1 MSLQSPSTLSS
12 NSSFYADQKRAL
24 MTPLEDRLKQGKDAR
39 KSCPRSSQASTG
51 KVTRDPLPLIKRS
64 SEGRIKSLVELRY
77 GRMLVSPFTFY
88 RGNALLQAHD
98 LAGTSNMGLIST
110 ICGDCHLM
118 NFGGFATP
126 ERNLLFSVNDFDE
139 VHPGPWEWDLKRL
152 VASFM
157 VAARDLR
164 HGETVEETVCR
175 QVVGAYQQTM
185 FECAQQ
191 GSLEN
196 WYESISYDDL
206 LKQANKSTL
215 EHVERAIEKA
225 ERRTHAELL
234 PKISERD
241 AQGRLIIR
249 DDLPEIFHLHKHTT
263 LLDAEDDWL
272 RLADW
277 RPLYETFMRDYR
289 NTLQTD
295 RRELL
300 ARFHVQDLAFK
311 VVGVGSVGTR
321 CLVALLTDDQEFPL
335 FLQFKEARRSVLAD
349 YVKAKSGVRHDG
361 QRVVD
366 GQRLMQS
373 ASDLF
378 LGWTTGP
385 SGRHFYVRQLRDMKI
400 SAELETFD
408 AETFAAYGRVCG
420 RALARAHAKS
430 SGYAAQISGYVGKSD
445 ALADALFKYAKSYT
459 EQNERDYERFQQACR
474 KGRLTA
480 RSEVDF
486 AADHLP

>member
-1 MSLQSPSTLSS
+1 MTTL
-12 NSSFYADQKRAL
+12 K
-24 MTPLEDRLKQGKDAR
+24 DRLKQGKDAR
-39 KSCPRSSQASTG
+39 KHCSRSSQASTG
-51 KVTRDPLPLIKRS
+51 KIVRDPLPLIKAS
-64 SEGRIKSLVELRY
+64 SEGRIRSLVELRY

-98 LAGTSNMGLIST
+98 LAGTTNMGLVSP
-110 ICGDCHLM
+110 ICGDSHLM

-139 VHPGPWEWDLKRL
+139 AHPGPWEWDLKRL
-152 VASFM
+152 VASFLIA
-157 VAARDLR
+157 VRDLR
-164 HGETVEETVCR
+164 HGESVEETVCR
-175 QVVGAYQQTM
+175 HVVGAYQQTM
-185 FECAQQ
+185 LECAEQS
-191 GSLEN
+191 SLET
-196 WYESISYDDL
+196 WYESITYNDL
-206 LKQANKSTL
+206 RQQASKTNL

-234 PKISERD
+234 PKISERVAED
-241 AQGRLIIR
+241 RLVIR
-249 DDLPEIFHLHKHTT
+249 DDLPEIFHLHKNTT
-263 LLDAEDDWL
+263 LLDADDDWL
-272 RLADW
+272 RLSDW
-277 RPLYETFMRDYR
+277 RPLYDAFMRDYPG
-289 NTLQTD
+289 TLQAD

-300 ARFHVQDLAFK
+300 SRFHVQDMAFK

-321 CLVALLTDDQEFPL
+321 CLVALLTDDQDFPL

-349 YVKAKSGVRHDG
+349 YVKTKSRVRHNG

-385 SGRHFYVRQLRDMKI
+385 SGRHFYVRQLRDMKV
-400 SAELETFD
+400 SAELESFD
-408 AETFAAYGRVCG
+408 ADAFAAYGRICG

-430 SGYAAQISGYVGKSD
+430 SGHAAQISGYIGKSD
-445 ALADALFKYAKSYT
+445 ALADALFKYAQGYSK
-459 EQNERDYERFQQACR
+459 QNEQDFERFQQACR
-474 KGRLTA
+474 KGRLRA
-480 RSEVDF
+480 RSEADF

>member
-1 MSLQSPSTLSS
+1 MT
-12 NSSFYADQKRAL
+12 AL
-24 MTPLEDRLKQGKDAR
+24 ENRLKQGKDAR
-39 KSCPRSSQASTG
+39 KNCSRSAQAAMG

-77 GRMLVSPFTFY
+77 GRMLVSPFAFY

-98 LAGTSNMGLIST
+98 LATTPDMGLVST

-139 VHPGPWEWDLKRL
+139 AHPGPWEWDLKRL

-164 HGETVEETVCR
+164 HGETVQETICR
-175 QVVGAYQQTM
+175 QVVGAYQETM
-185 FECAQQ
+185 LECAQQ
-191 GSLEN
+191 SSLDN

-206 LKQANKSTL
+206 LKQASKGTL
-215 EHVERAIEKA
+215 EHVERAIAKA
-225 ERRTHAELL
+225 EQRTHAELL
-234 PKISERD
+234 PKISERH
-241 AQGRLIIR
+241 AKGHLVIR
-249 DDLPEIFHLHKHTT
+249 DDLPEIFHLHKKTT
-263 LLDAEDDWL
+263 LLDADDDWL
-272 RLADW
+272 RLSDW
-277 RPLYETFMRDYR
+277 RPLYDTFMSDYR
-289 NTLQTD
+289 TTLQAD

-300 ARFHVQDLAFK
+300 SRFHVHDMAFK

-321 CLVALLTDDQEFPL
+321 CLVALLTDEQEFPL

-349 YVKAKSGVRHDG
+349 YVKAKSRVRHNG

-378 LGWTTGP
+378 LGWATGP

-408 AETFAAYGRVCG
+408 TEAFAAYARLCG

-430 SGYAAQISGYVGKSD
+430 SGHASLISGYMGNSD
-445 ALADALFKYAKSYT
+445 ALAEALIKYAKSYT
-459 EQNERDYERFQQACR
+459 DRNERDYERFQQACR
-474 KGRLTA
+474 KGQLRA
-480 RSEVDF
+480 RAEADF

>member
-1 MSLQSPSTLSS
+1 MTTL
-12 NSSFYADQKRAL
+12 N
-24 MTPLEDRLKQGKDAR
+24 DRLKQGKDAR
-39 KSCPRSSQASTG
+39 KKCPRNAQAEPG
-51 KVTRDPLPLIKRS
+51 KIKRDPLPLIKAS
-64 SEGRIKSLVELRY
+64 SVGRINSLVELRY

-98 LAGTSNMGLIST
+98 LAGTSNMGLVSP

-139 VHPGPWEWDLKRL
+139 VHPGSWEWDLKRL
-152 VASFM
+152 VASFV

-164 HGETVEETVCR
+164 HGESVEESVCR
-175 QVVGAYQQTM
+175 EVVASYQRTM
-185 FECAQQ
+185 LECAEQ
-191 GSLEN
+191 SALET

-206 LKQANKSTL
+206 RKQANKATL

-249 DDLPEIFHLHKHTT
+249 DDLPEIFHLHKNTT
-263 LLDAEDDWL
+263 LLDADDDWL
-272 RLADW
+272 RLSDW
-277 RPLYETFMRDYR
+277 RPLYDTFMRDYPG
-289 NTLQTD
+289 TLQAD
-295 RRELL
+295 RRALL
-300 ARFHVQDLAFK
+300 SRFHVHDMAFK

-321 CLVALLTDDQEFPL
+321 CLVALLTDEQEFPL

-349 YVKAKSGVRHDG
+349 YVKVRSKVRHDG
-361 QRVVD
+361 QRVVE

-385 SGRHFYVRQLRDMKI
+385 NGRHFYVRQLRDMKI

-408 AETFAAYGRVCG
+408 APTFAAYARVCG
-420 RALARAHAKS
+420 RALARAHAKA
-430 SGYAAQISGYVGKSD
+430 SGLAAQISGYIGKSD
-445 ALADALFKYAKSYT
+445 ALADALLKYAKSYAK
-459 EQNERDYERFQQACR
+459 QNEKDFERFQQACR
-474 KGRLTA
+474 KGRLQA
-480 RSEVDF
+480 RSEADF

>member
-1 MSLQSPSTLSS
+1 MTTLKDD
-12 NSSFYADQKRAL
+12 F
-24 MTPLEDRLKQGKDAR
+24 KQGKDAR
-39 KSCPRSSQASTG
+39 KKCPRSAQASLG
-51 KVTRDPLPLIKRS
+51 KANRDPIPLIKAS
-64 SEGRIKSLVELRY
+64 SQGRVKSLVELRY

-88 RGNALLQAHD
+88 RGNALLHAHD
-98 LAGTSNMGLIST
+98 LAGTPDMGLVSP

-139 VHPGPWEWDLKRL
+139 AHPGPWEWDLKRL
-152 VASFM
+152 VASFL

-164 HGETVEETVCR
+164 HGGSVEEAICHE
-175 QVVGAYQQTM
+175 VVRAYQKTLL
-185 FECAQQ
+185 ECAEQ
-191 GSLEN
+191 SALET

-206 LKQANKSTL
+206 LQQANKSTL
-215 EHVERAIEKA
+215 EHVQRAIEKA

-241 AQGRLIIR
+241 AKGRLIIR
-249 DDLPEIFHLHKHTT
+249 DDLPEIFHLHNSTT
-263 LLDAEDDWL
+263 LLDADDDWL
-272 RLADW
+272 RLSDW
-277 RPLYETFMRDYR
+277 RPLFDTLMRDYR
-289 NTLQTD
+289 VTLQAD

-300 ARFHVQDLAFK
+300 SRFEVQDMAFK

-321 CLVALLTDDQEFPL
+321 CLVALLTDGQNFPL
-335 FLQFKEARRSVLAD
+335 FLQFKEARPSVLAR
-349 YVKAKSGVRHDG
+349 YVKRKSRVRHEG

-408 AETFAAYGRVCG
+408 GESFAAYGRLCG
-420 RALARAHAKS
+420 RALGRAHAKS
-430 SGYAAQISGYVGKSD
+430 SGHAAVISGYIGKGD
-445 ALADALFKYAKSYT
+445 ALADALYTYAQGYT
-459 EQNERDYERFQQACR
+459 EQNERDFERFQQACR
-474 KGRLTA
+474 KGTLRA
-480 RSEVDF
+480 RSDADF

>member
-1 MSLQSPSTLSS
+1 
-12 NSSFYADQKRAL
+12 
-24 MTPLEDRLKQGKDAR
+24 MTTLEDRLKQGKAAR
-39 KSCPRSSQASTG
+39 KNCSRSAQASMG
-51 KVTRDPLPLIKRS
+51 KVTRDPIPLIKRS
-64 SEGRIKSLVELRY
+64 SEGRVKSLVELRY

-98 LAGTSNMGLIST
+98 LARTSNMGLVST

-164 HGETVEETVCR
+164 HGETVEENVCL
-175 QVVGAYQQTM
+175 QVVSAYQDTM
-185 FECAQQ
+185 LECAQQ
-191 GSLEN
+191 SSLEN
-196 WYESISYDDL
+196 WYESITYDDL
-206 LKQANKSTL
+206 LKEASKSTL

-241 AQGRLIIR
+241 AKGHLVIR
-249 DDLPEIFHLHKHTT
+249 DDLPEIFHLHKDTT
-263 LLDAEDDWL
+263 LLDADDDWL
-272 RLADW
+272 RLSDW
-277 RPLYETFMRDYR
+277 RPLYKTFMSDYR
-289 NTLQTD
+289 ATLQAD

-300 ARFHVQDLAFK
+300 SRFHVHDMAFK

-321 CLVALLTDDQEFPL
+321 CLVALLTDEQEFPL

-349 YVKAKSGVRHDG
+349 YVKVKSRVRHEG
-361 QRVVD
+361 QRVVN

-400 SAELETFD
+400 SAELENFD
-408 AETFAAYGRVCG
+408 AEAFAAYGRLCG

-430 SGYAAQISGYVGKSD
+430 SGHASQISGYIGKSD
-445 ALADALFKYAKSYT
+445 ALAEALVKYAKSYT
-459 EQNERDYERFQQACR
+459 DQNDRDYERFQQACR
-474 KGRLTA
+474 KGQLRA
-480 RSEVDF
+480 RSEADF

>member
-1 MSLQSPSTLSS
+1 MSTLS
-12 NSSFYADQKRAL
+12 
-24 MTPLEDRLKQGKDAR
+24 DRLKQGKEAR
-39 KSCPRSSQASTG
+39 KKCPRGSQALVG
-51 KVTRDPLPLIKRS
+51 KIDRDPLPVIKRS
-64 SEGRIKSLVELRY
+64 SEGRIRSLVELRY

-98 LAGTSNMGLIST
+98 LASTPNMGLVST

-139 VHPGPWEWDLKRL
+139 VHPGPWEWDVKRL

-164 HGETVEETVCR
+164 HGATVEEAVCR
-175 QVVGAYQQTM
+175 EVVTAYQQTM
-185 FECAQQ
+185 LECAEQ
-191 GSLEN
+191 SALET

-206 LKQANKSTL
+206 RQQASKATL
-215 EHVERAIEKA
+215 DHVERAIEKA
-225 ERRTHAELL
+225 ERRTHAQLL

-241 AQGRLIIR
+241 ASGRLIIR
-249 DDLPEIFHLHKHTT
+249 DDLPEIFHLHKNTT
-263 LLDAEDDWL
+263 LLDADDDWL
-272 RLADW
+272 RLSDW
-277 RPLYETFMRDYR
+277 RPLYDTLMDDYR
-289 NTLQTD
+289 NTLQAD
-295 RRELL
+295 RRGLL
-300 ARFHVQDLAFK
+300 SRFNVQDMAFK

-321 CLVALLTDDQEFPL
+321 CLVALLTDDQDFPL
-335 FLQFKEARRSVLAD
+335 FLQFKEARQSVLAG
-349 YVKAKSGVRHDG
+349 YVKAKSRVRHNG

-385 SGRHFYVRQLRDMKI
+385 SGRHFYVRQLRDMKV
-400 SAELETFD
+400 SAELESFD
-408 AETFAAYGRVCG
+408 GEAFAAYGRLCG
-420 RALARAHAKS
+420 RALARAHAKA
-430 SGYAAQISGYVGKSD
+430 SGSAALISGYIGKSD
-445 ALADALFKYAKSYT
+445 ALADALFKYAKGYT
-459 EQNERDYERFQQACR
+459 EQNERDFERFQQACR
-474 KGRLTA
+474 KGRLRA
-480 RSEVDF
+480 RSEADF

>member
-1 MSLQSPSTLSS
+1 M
-12 NSSFYADQKRAL
+12 N
-24 MTPLEDRLKQGKDAR
+24 
-39 KSCPRSSQASTG
+39 
-51 KVTRDPLPLIKRS
+51 RDPIPLIKAS
-64 SEGRIKSLVELRY
+64 SQGRVASLVELRY
-77 GRMLVSPFTFY
+77 GRMLVSPFTFF

-98 LAGTSNMGLIST
+98 LSGTANMGLNLP
-110 ICGDCHLM
+110 ICGDSHLM

-139 VHPGPWEWDLKRL
+139 AHPGPWEWDLKRL
-152 VASFM
+152 AASCV

-164 HGETVEETVCR
+164 HGESVEEQVCR
-175 QVVGAYQQTM
+175 EMVGAYQTTLL
-185 FECAQQ
+185 ECAEQ
-191 GSLEN
+191 STLEN
-196 WYESISYDDL
+196 WYESISYNDL
-206 LKQANKSTL
+206 LAQARKSTL

-241 AQGRLIIR
+241 THGRLIIR
-249 DDLPEIFHLHKHTT
+249 DDLPEIFHLHKNTT

-277 RPLYETFMRDYR
+277 RPLFGTFMREYR
-289 NTLQTD
+289 STLQPD

-300 ARFHVQDLAFK
+300 SRFHVQDLAFK

-349 YVKAKSGVRHDG
+349 YVKSKARVRHEG
-361 QRVVD
+361 QRVVE
-366 GQRLMQS
+366 GQRLMQA

-385 SGRHFYVRQLRDMKI
+385 SGRQFYVRQLRDMKI
-400 SAELETFD
+400 SAELENFD

-420 RALARAHAKS
+420 RALARAHAKA
-430 SGYAAQISGYVGKSD
+430 SGLAAQISGYIGKGD
-445 ALADALFKYAKSYT
+445 ALADALLKYAQHYT
-459 EQNERDYERFQQACR
+459 AQNERDFERFQTACR
-474 KGRLTA
+474 KGQLRA
-480 RSEVDF
+480 RSEADF
-486 AADHLP
+486 AADHMP

>member
-1 MSLQSPSTLSS
+1 MTTL
-12 NSSFYADQKRAL
+12 K
-24 MTPLEDRLKQGKDAR
+24 DRLKQGKDAR
-39 KSCPRSSQASTG
+39 KKCPRNAQAEPG
-51 KVTRDPLPLIKRS
+51 KIKRDPLPLIKAS
-64 SEGRIKSLVELRY
+64 SVGRINSLVELRY

-98 LAGTSNMGLIST
+98 LAGTLNMGLVSP

-152 VASFM
+152 VASFV

-164 HGETVEETVCR
+164 HGESVEESVCR
-175 QVVGAYQQTM
+175 EVVVAYQKTM
-185 FECAQQ
+185 LECAEQ
-191 GSLEN
+191 SALDT

-206 LKQANKSTL
+206 LKQANKATL
-215 EHVERAIEKA
+215 EYVERAIEKA

-241 AQGRLIIR
+241 AHGRLIIR
-249 DDLPEIFHLHKHTT
+249 DDLPEIFHLHNNTT
-263 LLDAEDDWL
+263 LLDADDDWL
-272 RLADW
+272 RLSDW
-277 RPLYETFMRDYR
+277 RPLYDTFMRDYPG
-289 NTLQTD
+289 TLQAD
-295 RRELL
+295 RRALL
-300 ARFHVQDLAFK
+300 SRFHVHDVAFK

-321 CLVALLTDDQEFPL
+321 CLVALLTDEQEFPL

-349 YVKAKSGVRHDG
+349 YVKARSKVRHNG
-361 QRVVD
+361 QRVVE

-385 SGRHFYVRQLRDMKI
+385 SGRQFYVRQLRDMKI

-408 AETFAAYGRVCG
+408 AQTFAAYARLCG
-420 RALARAHAKS
+420 RALARAHAKA
-430 SGYAAQISGYVGKSD
+430 SGQAAQISGYIGKSD
-445 ALADALFKYAKSYT
+445 ALADALLKYAKSYAK
-459 EQNERDYERFQQACR
+459 QNEKDFERFQQACR
-474 KGRLTA
+474 KGRLQA
-480 RSEVDF
+480 RSEADF

>member
-1 MSLQSPSTLSS
+1 MTTLKDH
-12 NSSFYADQKRAL
+12 F
-24 MTPLEDRLKQGKDAR
+24 KQGKDAR
-39 KSCPRSSQASTG
+39 KKCPRSALAAMG
-51 KVTRDPLPLIKRS
+51 KTDRDPIPLIKAS
-64 SEGRIKSLVELRY
+64 SEGRVKSLVELRY

-98 LAGTSNMGLIST
+98 LAGTPNMGLVSP

-139 VHPGPWEWDLKRL
+139 AHPGPWEWDVKRL
-152 VASFM
+152 VASFL

-164 HGETVEETVCR
+164 HGGSVEETVCHG
-175 QVVGAYQQTM
+175 VVSAYQQTM
-185 FECAQQ
+185 RECAEQ
-191 GSLEN
+191 SALDT
-196 WYESISYDDL
+196 WYESITYDDL
-206 LKQANKSTL
+206 REQASKSAL
-215 EHVERAIEKA
+215 EHVERSIEKA

-241 AQGRLIIR
+241 AHKRLIIR
-249 DDLPEIFHLHKHTT
+249 DDLPEIFHLHKNTT
-263 LLDAEDDWL
+263 LLDADDDWL

-277 RPLYETFMRDYR
+277 RPLFDTFMRDYR
-289 NTLQTD
+289 GTLQGD

-300 ARFHVQDLAFK
+300 SRFSVQDLAFK
-311 VVGVGSVGTR
+311 VIGVGSVGTR
-321 CLVALLTDDQEFPL
+321 CLVALLTDEQEFPL
-335 FLQFKEARRSVLAD
+335 FLQFKEARRSVLAG
-349 YVKAKSGVRHDG
+349 YVKTRSHVRHEG
-361 QRVVD
+361 QRVVE

-385 SGRHFYVRQLRDMKI
+385 SGRHFYVRQLRDMKV

-408 AETFAAYGRVCG
+408 AESFAAYGRLCG

-430 SGYAAQISGYVGKSD
+430 SGMAAKICGYIGKGD
-445 ALADALFKYAKSYT
+445 ALADALLKYAQGYT
-459 EQNERDYERFQQACR
+459 EQNERDFERFQQACR
-474 KGRLTA
+474 KGRLRA
-480 RSEVDF
+480 RSEADF

>member
-1 MSLQSPSTLSS
+1 M
-12 NSSFYADQKRAL
+12 
-24 MTPLEDRLKQGKDAR
+24 PLLKDRLKQGKDAR
-39 KSCPRSSQASTG
+39 KACPRNTQSALG
-51 KVTRDPLPLIKRS
+51 NINRDPIALIKAS
-64 SEGRIKSLVELRY
+64 SEGRVKSLVELRY
-77 GRMLVSPFTFY
+77 GRMLVSPFAFF

-98 LAGTSNMGLIST
+98 LAGTPNMGLVSP

-139 VHPGPWEWDLKRL
+139 AHPGPWEWDLKRL
-152 VASFM
+152 VASFL

-164 HGETVEETVCR
+164 HGSSVEEAVCHE
-175 QVVGAYQQTM
+175 VVRAYQQSLL
-185 FECAQQ
+185 ECAEQ
-191 GSLEN
+191 STLET

-206 LKQANKSTL
+206 REQTRKSAL
-215 EHVERAIEKA
+215 EHVQRSIEKA

-241 AQGRLIIR
+241 ARGRLVIR
-249 DDLPEIFHLHKHTT
+249 DDLPEIFHLHDNTT
-263 LLDAEDDWL
+263 LLDTEDDWL
-272 RLADW
+272 RLSDW
-277 RPLYETFMRDYR
+277 QPLYEAFMRDYR
-289 NTLQTD
+289 ATLQAD

-300 ARFHVQDLAFK
+300 SRFLVHDMAFK
-311 VVGVGSVGTR
+311 VVGVGSVGSR
-321 CLVALLTDDQEFPL
+321 CLVALLTDEQGFPL
-335 FLQFKEARRSVLAD
+335 FLQFKEARRSVIAN
-349 YVKAKSGVRHDG
+349 YVKSKSRTRHEG

-385 SGRHFYVRQLRDMKI
+385 GGRHFYVRQLRDMKV

-408 AETFAAYGRVCG
+408 ADTFAAYGRVCG
-420 RALARAHAKS
+420 RALANAHARS
-430 SGYAAQISGYVGKSD
+430 SGYAAPISGYIGKGD
-445 ALADALFKYAKSYT
+445 ALADALYRYAKGYT
-459 EQNERDYERFQQACR
+459 DQNERDFERFQQACR
-474 KGRLTA
+474 KGRLRA
-480 RSEVDF
+480 RSEADF

>member
-1 MSLQSPSTLSS
+1 MTTL
-12 NSSFYADQKRAL
+12 K
-24 MTPLEDRLKQGKDAR
+24 ERLKQGKDAR
-39 KSCPRSSQASTG
+39 KNCSRSSQASLG
-51 KVTRDPLPLIKRS
+51 KINRDPIPLIKAS
-64 SEGRIKSLVELRY
+64 SEGRVKSLVELRY

-98 LAGTSNMGLIST
+98 LAGTQNMGLVSP
-110 ICGDCHLM
+110 ICGDSHLM

-139 VHPGPWEWDLKRL
+139 AHPGPWEWDLKRL
-152 VASFM
+152 VASFV

-185 FECAQQ
+185 LECAQQ
-191 GSLEN
+191 SALET

-206 LKQANKSTL
+206 LQQASKNTL
-215 EHVERAIEKA
+215 EHVQRAIDKA

-241 AQGRLIIR
+241 AHGRLIIR
-249 DDLPEIFHLHKHTT
+249 DDLPEIFHLHKNTT

-272 RLADW
+272 RLSDW
-277 RPLYETFMRDYR
+277 RPLYKTFMSDYR
-289 NTLQTD
+289 STLQAD
-295 RRELL
+295 RRDLL
-300 ARFHVQDLAFK
+300 SRFHVHDMAFK

-321 CLVALLTDDQEFPL
+321 CLVALLTDEQGFPL
-335 FLQFKEARRSVLAD
+335 FLQFKEARPSVLTH
-349 YVKAKSGVRHDG
+349 YVKAKSRVRHNG
-361 QRVVD
+361 QRVVE

-378 LGWTTGP
+378 LGWATGP
-385 SGRHFYVRQLRDMKI
+385 NGRHFYVRQLRDMKV
-400 SAELETFD
+400 SAELENFD
-408 AETFAAYGRVCG
+408 AETFAAYGHVCG
-420 RALARAHAKS
+420 RALARAHAKA
-430 SGYAAQISGYVGKSD
+430 SGCAAQISGYLGKGD
-445 ALADALFKYAKSYT
+445 ALADALFKYARTYT
-459 EQNERDYERFQQACR
+459 DQNERDFERFQLACR
-474 KGRLTA
+474 KGQLRA
-480 RSEVDF
+480 RSEADF

>member
-1 MSLQSPSTLSS
+1 MTTL
-12 NSSFYADQKRAL
+12 K
-24 MTPLEDRLKQGKDAR
+24 DRLKQGRDAR
-39 KSCPRSSQASTG
+39 KNCSRGSQASMG
-51 KVTRDPLPLIKRS
+51 KINRDPLPLIKSS

-98 LAGTSNMGLIST
+98 LAGTSSMGLVSP
-110 ICGDCHLM
+110 ICGDSHLM

-126 ERNLLFSVNDFDE
+126 ERNLLFSVNDFDQA
-139 VHPGPWEWDLKRL
+139 HPGPWEWDLKRL
-152 VASFM
+152 VASFV
-157 VAARDLR
+157 VAARDQL
-164 HGETVEETVCR
+164 HGDTVEETVCR

-185 FECAQQ
+185 LECAEQ
-191 GSLEN
+191 SALEN

-206 LKQANKSTL
+206 RQQASKAPL

-225 ERRTHAELL
+225 ERRTHAKLL
-234 PKISERD
+234 PKISNRD
-241 AQGRLIIR
+241 AHGRLIIR
-249 DDLPEIFHLHKHTT
+249 DDLPEIFHLHKNTT
-263 LLDAEDDWL
+263 LLDADDDWL
-272 RLADW
+272 RLSDW
-277 RPLYETFMRDYR
+277 RPLYDEFMRDYPG
-289 NTLQTD
+289 TLQAD

-300 ARFHVQDLAFK
+300 SRFHAHDMAFK

-321 CLVALLTDDQEFPL
+321 CLVALLTDDQQNPL

-349 YVKAKSGVRHDG
+349 YVKSKSRVRHNG
-361 QRVVD
+361 QRVVE
-366 GQRLMQS
+366 GQRLMQA

-385 SGRHFYVRQLRDMKI
+385 SGRHFYVRQLRDMKV

-408 AETFAAYGRVCG
+408 ADTFAAYGRVCG

-430 SGYAAQISGYVGKSD
+430 SGHAAQISGYIGKGD
-445 ALADALFKYAKSYT
+445 ALADALFKYAQSYT
-459 EQNERDYERFQQACR
+459 AQNERDFEQFQQACR
-474 KGRLTA
+474 KGRLRA
-480 RSEVDF
+480 RSEADF

>member
-1 MSLQSPSTLSS
+1 MTTL
-12 NSSFYADQKRAL
+12 K
-24 MTPLEDRLKQGKDAR
+24 DRLKQGKDAR
-39 KSCPRSSQASTG
+39 KNCPRNTQASTG
-51 KVTRDPLPLIKRS
+51 KMSRDPLPLIKAS

-98 LAGTSNMGLIST
+98 LAATPTMGLTSP

-126 ERNLLFSVNDFDE
+126 ERNLLFGVHDFDE
-139 VHPGPWEWDLKRL
+139 VHPGPWEWDVKRL
-152 VASFM
+152 VASIV

-164 HGETVEETVCR
+164 HGETIEETVCR
-175 QVVGAYQQTM
+175 EVVSAYQETM
-185 FECAQQ
+185 LECAEQS
-191 GSLEN
+191 SLET
-196 WYESISYDDL
+196 WYESIRYDDL
-206 LKQANKSTL
+206 RKQANKKTL
-215 EHVERAIEKA
+215 EHIERAIEKA
-225 ERRTHAELL
+225 EGRSHAELL

-241 AQGRLIIR
+241 AHGRLIIR
-249 DDLPEIFHLHKHTT
+249 DDLPEIFHLHKNTT
-263 LLDAEDDWL
+263 LLDADDDWL
-272 RLADW
+272 RHSDW
-277 RPLYETFMRDYR
+277 RPIYDAFMREYPG
-289 NTLQTD
+289 TLQAD
-295 RRELL
+295 RRALFS
-300 ARFHVQDLAFK
+300 RFHAQDMAFK

-321 CLVALLTDDQEFPL
+321 CLVVLLTDDQEFPL

-349 YVKAKSGVRHDG
+349 YVKTKSTVRHNG
-361 QRVVD
+361 QRVVE

-408 AETFAAYGRVCG
+408 ADTFAAYGRVCG

-430 SGYAAQISGYVGKSD
+430 SGQAAQISGYIGKSD
-445 ALADALFKYAKSYT
+445 ALADALFKYAKSYAT
-459 EQNERDYERFQQACR
+459 QNEQDFERFQQACR
-474 KGRLTA
+474 KGRLQA
-480 RSEVDF
+480 RSEADF

>member
-1 MSLQSPSTLSS
+1 MTTL
-12 NSSFYADQKRAL
+12 K
-24 MTPLEDRLKQGKDAR
+24 DRLKQGKDAR
-39 KSCPRSSQASTG
+39 KNCPRNSHASMSKTH
-51 KVTRDPLPLIKRS
+51 RDPLPLIKAS

-88 RGNALLQAHD
+88 RGNALLHAHD
-98 LAGTSNMGLIST
+98 LAGTPDMGLVSS

-139 VHPGPWEWDLKRL
+139 AHPGPWEWDLKRL
-152 VASFM
+152 VASFL

-164 HGETVEETVCR
+164 HGEIVEETVCHD
-175 QVVGAYQQTM
+175 VVGAYQQTLL
-185 FECAQQ
+185 ECAEQS
-191 GSLEN
+191 SLET

-206 LKQANKSTL
+206 RQQASKATL

-249 DDLPEIFHLHKHTT
+249 DDLPEIFHLHNHTT
-263 LLDAEDDWL
+263 LLDADDDWL
-272 RLADW
+272 RLSDW
-277 RPLYETFMRDYR
+277 WPLYDAFMRDYPG
-289 NTLQTD
+289 TLQAD
-295 RRELL
+295 RRALL
-300 ARFHVQDLAFK
+300 SRFHVQDMAFK

-321 CLVALLTDDQEFPL
+321 CLVALLTDDQGFPL

-349 YVKAKSGVRHDG
+349 YVKTQSRVRHNG

-385 SGRHFYVRQLRDMKI
+385 SGRHFYVRQLRDMKV

-408 AETFAAYGRVCG
+408 AEAFAAYGRICG

-430 SGYAAQISGYVGKSD
+430 SGQAAQISGYIGKSES
-445 ALADALFKYAKSYT
+445 LADALFKYAQRYT
-459 EQNERDYERFQQACR
+459 EQNEQDFERFQQACR
-474 KGRLTA
+474 KGRLRA
-480 RSEVDF
+480 RSEADF

>member
-1 MSLQSPSTLSS
+1 MTTL
-12 NSSFYADQKRAL
+12 K
-24 MTPLEDRLKQGKDAR
+24 DRLKQGKDAR
-39 KSCPRSSQASTG
+39 KNCSRSSQASMG
-51 KVTRDPLPLIKRS
+51 KTNRDPLPLIKAS
-64 SEGRIKSLVELRY
+64 SKDRIRSLVELRY

-98 LAGTSNMGLIST
+98 LAGTTNMGLISP
-110 ICGDCHLM
+110 ICGDSHLM

-139 VHPGPWEWDLKRL
+139 AHPGPWEWDLKRL
-152 VASFM
+152 VASFLIA
-157 VAARDLR
+157 VRDLR
-164 HGETVEETVCR
+164 HGESVEETVCR
-175 QVVGAYQQTM
+175 HVVGTYQQTM
-185 FECAQQ
+185 LECAEQS
-191 GSLEN
+191 SLET
-196 WYESISYDDL
+196 WYESITYNDL
-206 LKQANKSTL
+206 QQQASKTNL

-225 ERRTHAELL
+225 ERRTHAQLL

-241 AQGRLIIR
+241 AEGRLIIR
-249 DDLPEIFHLHKHTT
+249 DDLPEIFHLHKNTT
-263 LLDAEDDWL
+263 LLDADDDWL
-272 RLADW
+272 RLSDW
-277 RPLYETFMRDYR
+277 RPLYDAFMRDYPG
-289 NTLQTD
+289 TLQAD

-300 ARFHVQDLAFK
+300 SRFHVQDMAFK

-321 CLVALLTDDQEFPL
+321 CLVALLTDDQDFPL

-349 YVKAKSGVRHDG
+349 YVKIKSRVRHNG

-385 SGRHFYVRQLRDMKI
+385 SGRHFYVRQLRDMKV
-400 SAELETFD
+400 SAELESFD
-408 AETFAAYGRVCG
+408 ADAFAAYGRICG

-430 SGYAAQISGYVGKSD
+430 SGHAAQISGYIGKSD
-445 ALADALFKYAKSYT
+445 ALADALFKYAQSYT
-459 EQNERDYERFQQACR
+459 KQNEQDFERFQQACR
-474 KGRLTA
+474 EGRLRA
-480 RSEVDF
+480 RSEADF

>member
-1 MSLQSPSTLSS
+1 MTTL
-12 NSSFYADQKRAL
+12 N
-24 MTPLEDRLKQGKDAR
+24 DRLKQGKDAR
-39 KSCPRSSQASTG
+39 KKCPRNAQAETG
-51 KVTRDPLPLIKRS
+51 KIKRDPLPLIKAS
-64 SEGRIKSLVELRY
+64 SVGRISSLVELRY

-98 LAGTSNMGLIST
+98 LAGTSNMGLVSP

-139 VHPGPWEWDLKRL
+139 VHPGSWEWDLKRL
-152 VASFM
+152 VASFV

-164 HGETVEETVCR
+164 HGESVEESVCR
-175 QVVGAYQQTM
+175 EVVASYQRTM
-185 FECAQQ
+185 LECAEQ
-191 GSLEN
+191 SALET

-206 LKQANKSTL
+206 RKQANKATL

-249 DDLPEIFHLHKHTT
+249 DDLPEIFHLHKNTT
-263 LLDAEDDWL
+263 LLDADDDWL
-272 RLADW
+272 RLSDW
-277 RPLYETFMRDYR
+277 RPLYDTFMRDYPG
-289 NTLQTD
+289 TLQAD
-295 RRELL
+295 RRALL
-300 ARFHVQDLAFK
+300 SRFHVHDMAFK

-321 CLVALLTDDQEFPL
+321 CLVALLTDEQEFPL

-349 YVKAKSGVRHDG
+349 YVKVRSKVRHDG
-361 QRVVD
+361 QRVVE

-385 SGRHFYVRQLRDMKI
+385 NGRHFYVRQLRDMKI

-408 AETFAAYGRVCG
+408 APTFAAYARVCG
-420 RALARAHAKS
+420 RALARAHAKA
-430 SGYAAQISGYVGKSD
+430 SGLAAQISGYIGKSD
-445 ALADALFKYAKSYT
+445 ALADALLKYAKNYAK
-459 EQNERDYERFQQACR
+459 QNEKDFERFQQACR
-474 KGRLTA
+474 KGRLQA
-480 RSEVDF
+480 RSEADF

>member
-1 MSLQSPSTLSS
+1 MTTL
-12 NSSFYADQKRAL
+12 N
-24 MTPLEDRLKQGKDAR
+24 DRLKQGKDAR
-39 KSCPRSSQASTG
+39 KKCPRNAQAEPG
-51 KVTRDPLPLIKRS
+51 KIKRDPLPLIKAS
-64 SEGRIKSLVELRY
+64 SVGRISSLVELRY

-98 LAGTSNMGLIST
+98 LAGTSNMGLVSP

-152 VASFM
+152 VASFV

-164 HGETVEETVCR
+164 HGESVEESVCR
-175 QVVGAYQQTM
+175 EVVVSYQRTM
-185 FECAQQ
+185 LECAEQ
-191 GSLEN
+191 SALEN

-206 LKQANKSTL
+206 RKQANKATL

-249 DDLPEIFHLHKHTT
+249 DDLPEIFHLHKNTT
-263 LLDAEDDWL
+263 LLDSDDDWL
-272 RLADW
+272 RLSDW
-277 RPLYETFMRDYR
+277 RPLYDTFMRDYPG
-289 NTLQTD
+289 TLQAD
-295 RRELL
+295 RRALL
-300 ARFHVQDLAFK
+300 SRFHVHDLAFK

-321 CLVALLTDDQEFPL
+321 CLVALLTDEQEFPL

-349 YVKAKSGVRHDG
+349 YVKARSKVRHDG
-361 QRVVD
+361 QRVVE

-385 SGRHFYVRQLRDMKI
+385 NGRHFYVRQLRDMKI

-408 AETFAAYGRVCG
+408 APTFVAYARVCG
-420 RALARAHAKS
+420 RALARAHAKA
-430 SGYAAQISGYVGKSD
+430 SGLAAQISGYIGKSD
-445 ALADALFKYAKSYT
+445 ALADALFKYAKSYAK
-459 EQNERDYERFQQACR
+459 QNEKDFERFQQACR
-474 KGRLTA
+474 KGRLQA
-480 RSEVDF
+480 RSEADF

>member
-1 MSLQSPSTLSS
+1 MTLL
-12 NSSFYADQKRAL
+12 K
-24 MTPLEDRLKQGKDAR
+24 DRLKQGKDAR
-39 KSCPRSSQASTG
+39 KNCPRSSQAATG
-51 KVTRDPLPLIKRS
+51 KTHRDPLPLIKRS
-64 SEGRIKSLVELRY
+64 SEGRVNSLVELRY

-98 LAGTSNMGLIST
+98 LAGTANMGLVST

-139 VHPGPWEWDLKRL
+139 VHPGPWEWDVKRL

-164 HGETVEETVCR
+164 HGETVEENVCR
-175 QVVGAYQQTM
+175 EVVAAYQQTM
-185 FECAQQ
+185 LECAEQ
-191 GSLEN
+191 SALEN

-206 LKQANKSTL
+206 RRQASKATL
-215 EHVERAIEKA
+215 EHVERAIAKA

-241 AQGRLIIR
+241 ATGRLIIR
-249 DDLPEIFHLHKHTT
+249 DDLPEIFHLHKNTT
-263 LLDAEDDWL
+263 LLDADDDWL

-277 RPLYETFMRDYR
+277 RPLYETFMSEYR
-289 NTLQTD
+289 TTLQAD
-295 RRELL
+295 RRGLL
-300 ARFHVQDLAFK
+300 SRFNVQDLAFK

-321 CLVALLTDDQEFPL
+321 CLVALLTDEQAFPL
-335 FLQFKEARRSVLAD
+335 FLQFKEARQSVLAD
-349 YVKAKSGVRHDG
+349 YVKAKSRVRHNG

-385 SGRHFYVRQLRDMKI
+385 NGRHFYVRQLRDMKV

-408 AETFAAYGRVCG
+408 AEAFAAYGRICG

-430 SGYAAQISGYVGKSD
+430 SGHAAQISGYIGKSD
-445 ALADALFKYAKSYT
+445 ALADALFKYAKAYS
-459 EQNERDYERFQQACR
+459 EQNDRDFERFQQACR
-474 KGRLTA
+474 KGRLRA
-480 RSEVDF
+480 RSEADF

>member
-1 MSLQSPSTLSS
+1 
-12 NSSFYADQKRAL
+12 
-24 MTPLEDRLKQGKDAR
+24 MTTLEDRLKQGKDAR
-39 KSCPRSSQASTG
+39 KNCSRSAQAAMG
-51 KVTRDPLPLIKRS
+51 KGTRDPLPLIKRS

-77 GRMLVSPFTFY
+77 GRMLVSPFAFY

-98 LAGTSNMGLIST
+98 LAATPDMGLVST

-139 VHPGPWEWDLKRL
+139 AHPGPWEWDLKRL

-175 QVVGAYQQTM
+175 QVVGAYQESM
-185 FECAQQ
+185 LECAQQ
-191 GSLEN
+191 SSLDN

-206 LKQANKSTL
+206 LRQASKGTL
-215 EHVERAIEKA
+215 EHVERAIAKA

-234 PKISERD
+234 PKISERH
-241 AQGRLIIR
+241 AKGHLVIR
-249 DDLPEIFHLHKHTT
+249 DDLPEIFHLHKNTT
-263 LLDAEDDWL
+263 LLDADDDWL
-272 RLADW
+272 RLSDW
-277 RPLYETFMRDYR
+277 RPLYDTFMGDYR
-289 NTLQTD
+289 TTLQAD

-300 ARFHVQDLAFK
+300 SRFHVHDMAFK

-321 CLVALLTDDQEFPL
+321 CLVALLTDEQEFPL

-349 YVKAKSGVRHDG
+349 YVKAKSRVRHNG

-408 AETFAAYGRVCG
+408 TEAFAAYARLCG

-430 SGYAAQISGYVGKSD
+430 SGHASQISGYIGKSD
-445 ALADALFKYAKSYT
+445 ALAEALIKYAKSYT
-459 EQNERDYERFQQACR
+459 DQNERDYERFQQACR
-474 KGRLTA
+474 KGQLRT
-480 RSEVDF
+480 RSEADF

>member
-1 MSLQSPSTLSS
+1 
-12 NSSFYADQKRAL
+12 
-24 MTPLEDRLKQGKDAR
+24 MTPLNDRVKQGKDAR
-39 KSCPRSSQASTG
+39 KKCPRNAQAEPG
-51 KVTRDPLPLIKRS
+51 KIKRDPLPLIKAS
-64 SEGRIKSLVELRY
+64 SVGRISSLVELRY

-98 LAGTSNMGLIST
+98 LAGTSNMGLVSP

-152 VASFM
+152 VASFV

-164 HGETVEETVCR
+164 HGESVEESVCR
-175 QVVGAYQQTM
+175 EVVVSYQRTM
-185 FECAQQ
+185 LECAEQ
-191 GSLEN
+191 SALEN

-206 LKQANKSTL
+206 RKQANKATL

-249 DDLPEIFHLHKHTT
+249 DDLPEIFHLHKNTT
-263 LLDAEDDWL
+263 LLDSDDDWL
-272 RLADW
+272 RLSDW
-277 RPLYETFMRDYR
+277 RPLYDTFMRDYPG
-289 NTLQTD
+289 TLQAD
-295 RRELL
+295 RRALL
-300 ARFHVQDLAFK
+300 SRFHVHDLAFK

-321 CLVALLTDDQEFPL
+321 CLVALLTDEQEFPL

-349 YVKAKSGVRHDG
+349 YVKARSKVRHDG
-361 QRVVD
+361 QRVVE

-385 SGRHFYVRQLRDMKI
+385 NGRHFYVRQLRDMKI

-408 AETFAAYGRVCG
+408 APTFVAYARVCG
-420 RALARAHAKS
+420 RALARAHAKA
-430 SGYAAQISGYVGKSD
+430 SGLAAQISGYIGKSD
-445 ALADALFKYAKSYT
+445 ALADALFKYAKSYAK
-459 EQNERDYERFQQACR
+459 QNEKDFERFQQACR
-474 KGRLTA
+474 KGRLQA
-480 RSEVDF
+480 RSEADF

>member
-1 MSLQSPSTLSS
+1 MTTL
-12 NSSFYADQKRAL
+12 N
-24 MTPLEDRLKQGKDAR
+24 DRLKQGKDAR
-39 KSCPRSSQASTG
+39 KKCPRNAQAEPG
-51 KVTRDPLPLIKRS
+51 KIKRDPLPLIKAS
-64 SEGRIKSLVELRY
+64 SVGRISSLVELRY

-98 LAGTSNMGLIST
+98 LARTSNMGLVSP

-139 VHPGPWEWDLKRL
+139 VHPGSWEWDLKRL
-152 VASFM
+152 VASFV

-164 HGETVEETVCR
+164 HGESVEESVCR
-175 QVVGAYQQTM
+175 EVVASYQRTM
-185 FECAQQ
+185 LECAEQ
-191 GSLEN
+191 SALET

-206 LKQANKSTL
+206 RKQANKATL

-241 AQGRLIIR
+241 AQGRLVIR
-249 DDLPEIFHLHKHTT
+249 DDLPEIFHLHKNTT
-263 LLDAEDDWL
+263 LLDADDDWL
-272 RLADW
+272 RLSDW
-277 RPLYETFMRDYR
+277 RPLYDTFMRDYPG
-289 NTLQTD
+289 TLQAD
-295 RRELL
+295 RRALL
-300 ARFHVQDLAFK
+300 SRFHVHDMAFK

-321 CLVALLTDDQEFPL
+321 CLVALLTDEQEFPL

-349 YVKAKSGVRHDG
+349 YVKARSKVRHDG
-361 QRVVD
+361 QRVVE

-408 AETFAAYGRVCG
+408 APTFAAYARVCG
-420 RALARAHAKS
+420 RALARAHAKA
-430 SGYAAQISGYVGKSD
+430 SGLAAQISGYIGKSD
-445 ALADALFKYAKSYT
+445 ALADALLKYAKSYAK
-459 EQNERDYERFQQACR
+459 QNEKDFERFQQACR
-474 KGRLTA
+474 KGRLQA
-480 RSEVDF
+480 RSEADF

>member
-1 MSLQSPSTLSS
+1 M
-12 NSSFYADQKRAL
+12 
-24 MTPLEDRLKQGKDAR
+24 PLLKDRLKQGKDAR
-39 KSCPRSSQASTG
+39 KACPRNTQSALG
-51 KVTRDPLPLIKRS
+51 NINRDPIALIKAS
-64 SEGRIKSLVELRY
+64 SEGRVKSLVELRY
-77 GRMLVSPFTFY
+77 GRMLVSPFTFF

-98 LAGTSNMGLIST
+98 LAGTPNMGLVSP

-139 VHPGPWEWDLKRL
+139 AHPGPWEWDLKRL
-152 VASFM
+152 VASFL

-164 HGETVEETVCR
+164 HGSSVEEAVCHE
-175 QVVGAYQQTM
+175 VVRAYQQSLL
-185 FECAQQ
+185 ECAEQ
-191 GSLEN
+191 STLET

-206 LKQANKSTL
+206 REQARKSAL
-215 EHVERAIEKA
+215 EHVQRSIEKA

-241 AQGRLIIR
+241 ARGRLVIR
-249 DDLPEIFHLHKHTT
+249 DDLPEIFHLHDNTT
-263 LLDAEDDWL
+263 LLDTEDDWL
-272 RLADW
+272 RLSDW
-277 RPLYETFMRDYR
+277 QPLYEAFMRDYR
-289 NTLQTD
+289 ATLQAD

-300 ARFHVQDLAFK
+300 SRFLVHDMAFK
-311 VVGVGSVGTR
+311 VVGVGSVGSR
-321 CLVALLTDDQEFPL
+321 CLVALLTDEQGFPL
-335 FLQFKEARRSVLAD
+335 FLQFKEARRSVIAN
-349 YVKAKSGVRHDG
+349 YVKSKSRTRHEG

-385 SGRHFYVRQLRDMKI
+385 GGRHFYVRQLRDMKV

-408 AETFAAYGRVCG
+408 ADTFAAYGRVCG
-420 RALARAHAKS
+420 RALANAHARS
-430 SGYAAQISGYVGKSD
+430 SGYAAPISGYIGKGD
-445 ALADALFKYAKSYT
+445 ALADALYRYAKGYT
-459 EQNERDYERFQQACR
+459 DQNERDFERFQQACR
-474 KGRLTA
+474 KGRLRA
-480 RSEVDF
+480 RSEADF

>member
-1 MSLQSPSTLSS
+1 
-12 NSSFYADQKRAL
+12 
-24 MTPLEDRLKQGKDAR
+24 MTTLEDRLKQGKDAR
-39 KSCPRSSQASTG
+39 KNCSRSAQAVMG
-51 KVTRDPLPLIKRS
+51 KVTRDLLPLIKRS

-77 GRMLVSPFTFY
+77 GRMLVSPFAFY

-98 LAGTSNMGLIST
+98 LAATPDMGLVST

-139 VHPGPWEWDLKRL
+139 AHPGPWEWDLKRL

-175 QVVGAYQQTM
+175 QVVGAYQETM
-185 FECAQQ
+185 LECAQQ
-191 GSLEN
+191 SELDN

-206 LKQANKSTL
+206 LKQASKSTL

-234 PKISERD
+234 PKISERH
-241 AQGRLIIR
+241 AKGHLVIR
-249 DDLPEIFHLHKHTT
+249 DDLPEIFHLHKNTT
-263 LLDAEDDWL
+263 LLDADDDWL
-272 RLADW
+272 RLSDW
-277 RPLYETFMRDYR
+277 RQLYDTFMSDYR
-289 NTLQTD
+289 TTLQAD

-300 ARFHVQDLAFK
+300 SRFHVHDMAFK

-321 CLVALLTDDQEFPL
+321 CLVALLTDEQEFPL

-349 YVKAKSGVRHDG
+349 YVKAKSRVRHNG

-408 AETFAAYGRVCG
+408 AEAFAAYARLCG

-430 SGYAAQISGYVGKSD
+430 SGHASQISGYIGKSD
-445 ALADALFKYAKSYT
+445 ALAQALVKYAKSYT
-459 EQNERDYERFQQACR
+459 DQNDHDYERFQQACR
-474 KGRLTA
+474 KGQLRA
-480 RSEVDF
+480 RSEADF

>member
-1 MSLQSPSTLSS
+1 MT
-12 NSSFYADQKRAL
+12 AL
-24 MTPLEDRLKQGKDAR
+24 KDRMQQGKDAR
-39 KSCPRSSQASTG
+39 KKCPRSAQASTG
-51 KVTRDPLPLIKRS
+51 KMNRDPIPLTKAS
-64 SEGRIKSLVELRY
+64 SQGRVASLVELRY
-77 GRMLVSPFTFY
+77 GRMLVSPFTFF

-98 LAGTSNMGLIST
+98 LSGTANMGLNLP

-139 VHPGPWEWDLKRL
+139 AHPGPWEWDLKRL
-152 VASFM
+152 AASFV

-164 HGETVEETVCR
+164 HGESVEEQVCR
-175 QVVGAYQQTM
+175 EMVGAYQTTLL
-185 FECAQQ
+185 ECAEQS
-191 GSLEN
+191 SLEN
-196 WYESISYDDL
+196 WYESISYNDL
-206 LKQANKSTL
+206 LAQARKSTL
-215 EHVERAIEKA
+215 EHVERAIEKS

-241 AQGRLIIR
+241 ASGRLIIR
-249 DDLPEIFHLHKHTT
+249 DDLPEIFHLHKNTT
-263 LLDAEDDWL
+263 LLDADDDWL
-272 RLADW
+272 RLSDW
-277 RPLYETFMRDYR
+277 RPLYDAFMRDYR
-289 NTLQTD
+289 NTLQPD

-300 ARFHVQDLAFK
+300 SRFHAQDMAFK

-349 YVKAKSGVRHDG
+349 YVKVKSRTRHEG
-361 QRVVD
+361 QRVVE
-366 GQRLMQS
+366 GQRLMQA

-420 RALARAHAKS
+420 RALARAHAKA
-430 SGYAAQISGYVGKSD
+430 SGLAAQISGYIGKGD
-445 ALADALFKYAKSYT
+445 ALADALLKYAQSYT
-459 EQNERDYERFQQACR
+459 AQNERDFERFQVACR
-474 KGRLTA
+474 KGRLRA
-480 RSEVDF
+480 RSEADF
-486 AADHLP
+486 AADHMP

>member
-1 MSLQSPSTLSS
+1 MTSLQ
-12 NSSFYADQKRAL
+12 
-24 MTPLEDRLKQGKDAR
+24 DRLQQGKNAR
-39 KSCPRSSQASTG
+39 KKCPRSAQAITG
-51 KVTRDPLPLIKRS
+51 KMKRDPIPLINAS
-64 SEGRIKSLVELRY
+64 SRGRVESLVELRY
-77 GRMLVSPFTFY
+77 GRMLVSPFTFF

-98 LAGTSNMGLIST
+98 LASTPNMGLVGP

-139 VHPGPWEWDLKRL
+139 AHPGPWEWDLKRL
-152 VASFM
+152 AASFV

-164 HGETVEETVCR
+164 HGDSVEESVCR
-175 QVVGAYQQTM
+175 EMVGAYQATM
-185 FECAQQ
+185 LECAEQ
-191 GSLEN
+191 GALEN
-196 WYESISYDDL
+196 WYESISYNDL
-206 LKQANKSTL
+206 LEQARKSTL
-215 EHVERAIEKA
+215 EHVERAIAKA

-241 AQGRLIIR
+241 KHGRLIIR
-249 DDLPEIFHLHKHTT
+249 DDLPEIFHLHKNTT

-277 RPLYETFMRDYR
+277 RPLFDTFMRDYR
-289 NTLQTD
+289 STLQAD

-300 ARFHVQDLAFK
+300 SRFHVQDLAFK

-335 FLQFKEARRSVLAD
+335 FLQFKEARPSVLAG
-349 YVKAKSGVRHDG
+349 YVKSKSRVRHQG
-361 QRVVD
+361 QRVVE

-400 SAELETFD
+400 SAELENFD
-408 AETFAAYGRVCG
+408 AETFGAYGRVCG
-420 RALARAHAKS
+420 RALARAHAKA
-430 SGYAAQISGYVGKSD
+430 SGHAAQISGYIGKGD
-445 ALADALFKYAKSYT
+445 ALADALLKYAQSYT
-459 EQNERDYERFQQACR
+459 AQNERDFERFQDACR
-474 KGRLTA
+474 KGRLRA
-480 RSEVDF
+480 RSEADF